1 MPTGSD
7 NILNQFEA
15 GQGLTVTGVVE
26 PGSTV
31 VARFGN
37 GAARSAT
44 VDANGNW
51 TLTIPASDIP
61 SGENSV
67 ALTSTATDRF
77 GNRTVMT
84 EQVAVD
90 TSVRNFA
97 RTGGRVGGDGMVNA
111 EEAAAGITFTGTAEP
126 GSTVVLRL
134 PNGQQVSATSASDG
148 SWSATFA
155 SNQIPRGEIHSSV
168 TITATDRAG
177 NVASF
182 SDTFIIDTVA
192 PSAPEVTGVNKSTQG
207 TMRGIYTVDTTDS
220 YYFHEVAP
228 NGTTSGVGATR
239 SIDGNEAAFAFS
251 RGVPDGSYLVI
262 NTQDAALNET
272 SSLVIVNNTTAS
284 VINLNRAGLSGFD
297 FSAIDLTLA
306 PDADLTITEAQLRNL
321 TGPDHRLMIKGD
333 VDDTVHMIGG
343 VDTGQTQMIGGETFS
358 LFTMGTGGSSI
369 LVDHDIVTSTSL
381 GV

>member
-1 MPTGSD
+1 
-7 NILNQFEA
+7 
-15 GQGLTVTGVVE
+15 
-26 PGSTV
+26 
-31 VARFGN
+31 
-37 GAARSAT
+37 
-44 VDANGNW
+44 
-51 TLTIPASDIP
+51 
-61 SGENSV
+61 
-67 ALTSTATDRF
+67 
-77 GNRTVMT
+77 MT

-126 GSTVVLRL
+126 GSTLVLRL

-321 TGPDHRLMIKGD
+321 TGPDQRLMIKGD

-343 VDTGQTQMIGGETFS
+343 VETGQTQMIGGETFS